1 MSPTQSTGVSAP
13 TGTGIPTSGHG
24 EEPHLAR
31 SLGNRH
37 IQMIAIGGA
46 IGTGLFMGSGKTIS
60 LAGPGVLFV
69 YMIIGFMLFF
79 VMRAMGEILLS
90 NLDYKSFGD
99 FAGDLLGPWA
109 GFFMSWSYWFYWVVV
124 GVADVVA
131 ITSYVRLLAPG
142 TPLWLP
148 ALMVPL
154 ILLALNMPSVK
165 AFGELEFWFAIVKV
179 VAIIALI
186 ITGAVL
192 IGTKFTSPDGAVANL
207 SNIWNDGG
215 MFPHGATGFILGF
228 QIALFA
234 FGGVE
239 LVGTAAAETKDPK
252 KVMPRAINS
261 IPIRVMLF
269 YVGALAI
276 IMAVNPWRTID
287 PGSSPFIGMFTLA
300 GLGIAAIVVNLV
312 VLTSAASS
320 ANSGIYSTSR
330 MVYGLAGH
338 GNAPKVFAKLS
349 KNKVPQNALMFSCVF
364 MLFAVVM
371 LYAGDSVMGAFVVV
385 TSVASVIIIFTWSM
399 IMVCYI
405 AYRRRRPHLHAESS
419 FKLPGSTFMPYIVLA
434 FFALM
439 VVALAGDPDTR
450 LGLYVVPLWF
460 VLLGV
465 VWNFQRKT
473 PLQQARI
480 AEWKAEQ
487 VVLAETV
494 AATRLEHVR

>member
-1 MSPTQSTGVSAP
+1 MSARLTEVSGA
-13 TGTGIPTSGHG
+13 TATETAARRHS

-31 SLGNRH
+31 QLGNRH

-60 LAGPGVLFV
+60 LAGPAVLFV

-90 NLDYKSFGD
+90 NLEYKSFGD
-99 FAGDLLGPWA
+99 FAGDILGPWA
-109 GFFMSWSYWFYWVVV
+109 GFFTSWSYWFYWVVV

-131 ITSYVRLLAPG
+131 ITAYVRVLAPG

-148 ALMVPL
+148 ALAVPL
-154 ILLALNMPSVK
+154 VLLSLNLPSVK
-165 AFGELEFWFAIVKV
+165 AFGEMEFWFAIIKV
-179 VAIIALI
+179 VAILALI
-186 ITGAVL
+186 ITGAVM
-192 IGTKFTSPDGAVANL
+192 IGTRFTSPDGAVSSL

-215 MFPHGATGFILGF
+215 MFPHGAMGFVLGF

-239 LVGTAAAETKDPK
+239 LVGTAAAETKNPE

-261 IPIRVMLF
+261 IPIRIMLF

-276 IMAVNPWRTID
+276 IMAVNPWRTINPD
-287 PGSSPFIGMFTLA
+287 GSPFIGMFTLA

-330 MVYGLAGH
+330 MVYGLAEE
-338 GNAPKVFAKLS
+338 GNAPRRFARLS
-349 KNKVPQNALMFSCVF
+349 KHKVPQNALMFSCVF

-371 LYAGDSVMGAFVVV
+371 LYAGDSVMGAFVIV

-405 AYRRRRPHLHAESS
+405 AYRRRRPHLHAQSS
-419 FKLPGSTFMPYIVLA
+419 FKMPFPKVMPYVVLA

-465 VWNFQRKT
+465 AWYFQRQT

-480 AEWKAEQ
+480 VEWKAMADAER
-487 VVLAETV
+487 LALS
-494 AATRLEHVR
+494 AAPAPTR